1 MAWVIHFRV
10 PDRVALVRTEPIF
23 RETIMMI
30 KVRSLRRFI
39 LLTTLSLVVG
49 GGLITA
55 FANYGDAQEQIEEL
69 FDAELAQMARVLQS
83 VFNNPSYQLPA
94 FTEPLIYEDFA
105 DLSSSANDD
114 EEYEHEIMLSGH
126 KYEKKLAFQ
135 VWGKNEKL
143 LIQSRTAAEH
153 RLPKS
158 SAGFHTIKEGGALWR
173 VFALYDEG
181 NGISVQVAQRED
193 VRSELT
199 LGIAEHLFMLPLM
212 VLPILALAIW
222 YFVGVAV
229 APLRNI
235 SEEVSQRHMG
245 NLAAI
250 DANNVP
256 VEITGLVES
265 LNLLF
270 GRVKSQAL
278 MERRFTADAAHEL
291 RTPLAAIKIQ
301 LQNALRRIDGG
312 PAKDSMIKS
321 LSALNRMIHLVEQ
334 LLLLNR
340 LDSTKVIENSEPVV
354 VASTI
359 HTVIDEYA
367 EQISDRGIQLIQLI
381 DETIVV
387 DAHPALL
394 YSLVRNFIDNALRY
408 TPDRGSISI
417 ALADGQLKIEDSGSG
432 VPEDQM
438 ETVFQRFYRV
448 EGDSSQGAGLGL
460 AICRQITSLY
470 GFDLRIKNCTLPVHG
485 LQVTIGFTKSHF
497 AENA

>member
-1 MAWVIHFRV
+1 
-10 PDRVALVRTEPIF
+10 
-23 RETIMMI
+23 MI
-30 KVRSLRRFI
+30 KIRSLRRFI
-39 LLTTLSLVVG
+39 LLTTLVVVVG

-83 VFNNPSYQLPA
+83 VFNNPGYQLQDVS
-94 FTEPLIYEDFA
+94 EPLIYEDFA
-105 DLSSSANDD
+105 DLSPQAHD
-114 EEYEHEIMLSGH
+114 EEEDEHEVMMSGH

-135 VWGKNEKL
+135 VWDRNERL
-143 LIQSRTAAEH
+143 IIQSRTAAQH
-153 RLPKS
+153 NLPKRP
-158 SAGFHTIKEGGALWR
+158 AGFHTVSEGSSMWR
-173 VFALYDEG
+173 IFALFDER
-181 NGISVQVAQRED
+181 NGMSVQVAQRED

-199 LGIAEHLFMLPLM
+199 LEISEHLFMLPLM
-212 VLPILALAIW
+212 VLPMLALAIW
-222 YFVGVAV
+222 YLVGVAV

-245 NLAAI
+245 NLSAI
-250 DANNVP
+250 DANDVP

-270 GRVKSQAL
+270 SRVKSQAL

-301 LQNALRRIDGG
+301 LQNALRRIEGG
-312 PAKDSMIKS
+312 PARDSMLKS
-321 LSALNRMIHLVEQ
+321 LAALNRMIHLVEQ

-340 LDSTKVIENSEPVV
+340 LDSTKVIENSEPVL

-359 HTVIDEYA
+359 QTVIDEYA
-367 EQISDRGIQLIQLI
+367 EQIDERRIQLIQSV
-381 DETIVV
+381 DETLVV

-394 YSLVRNFIDNALRY
+394 YSLVRNFMDNALRY
-408 TPDRGSISI
+408 TPNGGVINI
-417 ALADGQLKIEDSGSG
+417 VLGNGLLKIEDSGAG
-432 VPEDQM
+432 VPEDQL

-460 AICRQITSLY
+460 AICRQIASLY
-470 GFDLRIKNCTLPVHG
+470 GFDLNIKNRTSPERG
-485 LQVTIGFTKSHF
+485 LQVIIGF
-497 AENA
+497 NNQR